1 MASTPA
7 MKVVDTAPIPGIK
20 TPSLPSA
27 GAIRTF
33 SVIGKTD
40 MLLFLEQLKDV
51 VKIA

>member
-7 MKVVDTAPIPGIK
+7 IKVVETAPRPGIK

-33 SVIGKTD
+33 SVVGKSD
-40 MLLFLEQLKDV
+40 VLLVFEQLGTL
-51 VKIA
+51 